1 MVTDEGEILH
11 LFKLVVKCLEAIDQE
26 NPQEMQAY
34 LAELKEELQ
43 MTIKGILRDDH
54 QKIER

>member
-1 MVTDEGEILH
+1 MVIDDGKILH
-11 LFKLVVKCLEAIDQE
+11 LFKLVVKCFEAIDQE

-43 MTIKGILRDDH
+43 MTIREITPR
-54 QKIER
+54 